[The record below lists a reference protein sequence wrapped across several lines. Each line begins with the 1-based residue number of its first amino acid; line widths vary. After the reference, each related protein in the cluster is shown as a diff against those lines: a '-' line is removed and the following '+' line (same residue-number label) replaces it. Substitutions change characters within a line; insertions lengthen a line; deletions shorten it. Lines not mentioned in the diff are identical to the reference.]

1 MYAVPSS
8 KGPGLPDLTGI
19 LKQRN
24 PPVFKDLLLKK
35 LLVCVNGSM
44 GTLRPFQLGIH
55 TVQPWHVK
63 IVYKV
68 LLTNMRDA
76 TRVVMLIGCA
86 IAKQNVSADYQRKL
100 EISMK
105 NNRIKI
111 FHPRNYQ
118 LLEKKRQFQLQ
129 KKCIV

>member
-1 MYAVPSS
+1 
-8 KGPGLPDLTGI
+8 
-19 LKQRN
+19 
-24 PPVFKDLLLKK
+24 
-35 LLVCVNGSM
+35 M

-118 LLEKKRQFQLQ
+118 LLEKDDRFSYNDSRTVTSEEVHCLSTVRQLQ
-129 KKCIV
+129 ASMLMSL